1 MINQELQV
9 NLNEQPLYRG
19 MLIYRKEYGY
29 SLLTLIVDLYTPTE
43 QSSVTSSLGAIDLV
57 EESDCL
63 PSCLPLA
70 AVDIYHFAVAEGTEI
85 TVTITNRVEEH
96 QARYTIQANGIEE
109 HPSSLR
115 LHVIHVCESK
125 RTAFIQW

>member
-9 NLNEQPLYRG
+9 NLNKQPLYRG

-43 QSSVTSSLGAIDLV
+43 QSSVTSNLGAIDLV
-57 EESDCL
+57 EECNCL

-70 AVDIYHFAVAEGTEI
+70 AVDIYHFAVTEGTEI
-85 TVTITNRVEEH
+85 TVTVTDRAEEH
-96 QARYTIQANGIEE
+96 QARYTIHANGIEE

-115 LHVIHVCESK
+115 LHVIHVCASK
-125 RTAFIQW
+125 RTAFIQR